1 MKIEI
6 VLKKGAFTILEL
18 LLVAALLSVVAAGS
32 YAFLIKGSSE
42 IADIKMQSAI
52 LADLQRDFVSIRRNL
67 DFSMIIT
74 KELLNNGSGTSP
86 RMLSPDIE
94 CIIWAP

>member
-42 IADIKMQSAI
+42 IADTKMQSAI